1 MRDCIKARLRDS
13 ISKAY
18 EHGIRN
24 FISGFAIGFDM
35 LAAEVVVSMK
45 AEHPDITLTAAIPFN
60 GQSMRYS
67 LSDQSRYERLLNHAD
82 QVIALSD
89 RSYPRCYR

>member
-13 ISKAY
+13 IFKAY

-45 AEHPDITLTAAIPFN
+45 AELSGIT
-60 GQSMRYS
+60 
-67 LSDQSRYERLLNHAD
+67 
-82 QVIALSD
+82 
-89 RSYPRCYR
+89 